1 MSDFHIDNILR
12 TYNARTAS
20 EHADGLAWY
29 DNAHALA
36 LELSPSDVW
45 RGAGIIAAFSPLTPW
60 NRNVSLARTLVE
72 SNGTMTGGTLVNS
85 INAASRIFAGE
96 HTLDVLKGDK
106 TRAFASAIA
115 DPANS
120 TMATIDRHAHDIAVG
135 SSDFNDSTRLIGKRV
150 FRELSAAYVD
160 AAFWVGIGVCQM
172 QAITWLTHRRIKDVW
187 VRRDDAF

>member
-1 MSDFHIDNILR
+1 MSEIHMDNILR
-12 TYNARTAS
+12 TYNARTRE
-20 EHADGLAWY
+20 EHDAGMAWY
-29 DNAHALA
+29 DSAHALA
-36 LELSPSDVW
+36 LELSPNDVW

-60 NRNVSLARTLVE
+60 NRNVILARTLVE

-85 INAASRIFAGE
+85 INAASRIFHGE

-115 DPANS
+115 DPSGS
-120 TMATIDRHAHDIAVG
+120 TIATIDRHAHDIAVG
-135 SSDFNDSTRLIGKRV
+135 SSDFNDSTRKIGKRV
-150 FRELSAAYVD
+150 FRELSDAYCD

-172 QAITWLTHRRIKDVW
+172 QAITWLTHRRVKGVW